1 MSLEGPFQSMC
12 AGLGVPDGFQ
22 KLLVAK
28 GVLSVEDFA
37 MMATVE
43 AEVKSDIFPFAKAGG
58 AELVEVKEQIA
69 VNKLWLAARKDSAST
84 GPQGAWHGNTI
95 EEEGIPKETNGD
107 LKQVWLDKHGFV
119 LPDSWMVTASLQKR
133 IWRAVNAT
141 PVEVEVLLM
150 EQLRMHSQR
159 TRVTGTLLNYVP
171 GQPVSTS
178 AVDVDSIYV
187 PTEIACRAK
196 AWFMTTAY
204 VCIRKR
210 DWFDLQTAIFASDKI
225 QDLVLCPSGGA
236 IPPVDHFN
244 NAWTATVHHF
254 SEQVRISGQSLKS
267 IVNNTGGLEKKWQ
280 WNNPD
285 KNNTVADLRAHVA
298 QSVGA
303 VRELARRQEQSMRDK
318 QKTVDRAGGQRG
330 KGDKNGKGGK
340 QSFKHKRNG
349 DGGRGADD
357 RGRDDP
363 GGHRYTGSNNRDRS
377 HRR

>member
-1 MSLEGPFQSMC
+1 MC

-133 IWRAVNAT
+133 IWRAVNAM

-159 TRVTGTLLNYVP
+159 TRVTG
-171 GQPVSTS
+171 
-178 AVDVDSIYV
+178 
-187 PTEIACRAK
+187 E
-196 AWFMTTAY
+196 
-204 VCIRKR
+204 
-210 DWFDLQTAIFASDKI
+210 
-225 QDLVLCPSGGA
+225 
-236 IPPVDHFN
+236 
-244 NAWTATVHHF
+244 
-254 SEQVRISGQSLKS
+254 RIS
-267 IVNNTGGLEKKWQ
+267 
-280 WNNPD
+280 
-285 KNNTVADLRAHVA
+285 
-298 QSVGA
+298 
-303 VRELARRQEQSMRDK
+303 
-318 QKTVDRAGGQRG
+318 
-330 KGDKNGKGGK
+330 
-340 QSFKHKRNG
+340 
-349 DGGRGADD
+349 
-357 RGRDDP
+357 
-363 GGHRYTGSNNRDRS
+363 HR
-377 HRR
+377 